1 MHLISPSLL
10 SADQGNVAQAVTML
24 SESKA
29 DWIHF
34 DVMDGLFVPNISF
47 GFPLLQA
54 VRKITTKTLDVH
66 LMVVE
71 PERYIDRFRD
81 AGADVLTVHYEASR
95 HLHRTIEAVKSAG
108 MMAGV
113 ALNPHTS
120 VELLVDILSVADMVL
135 IMSVNP
141 GFGGQKFID
150 QTFNKIERL
159 VNLKA
164 KYRPDLLI
172 QVDGGVDLSNK
183 QSLIDAGANV
193 LVAGN
198 AVFSA
203 PNPLAVIAEL
213 KSR

>member
-1 MHLISPSLL
+1 
-10 SADQGNVAQAVTML
+10 
-24 SESKA
+24 
-29 DWIHF
+29 
-34 DVMDGLFVPNISF
+34 
-47 GFPLLQA
+47 
-54 VRKITTKTLDVH
+54 
-66 LMVVE
+66 
-71 PERYIDRFRD
+71 
-81 AGADVLTVHYEASR
+81 
-95 HLHRTIEAVKSAG
+95 

-150 QTFNKIERL
+150 QTYNKIERL

-213 KSR
+213 KS